1 MSKLTLFT
9 LLIIFTV
16 LPVTAEPDSR
26 RFYPDDPLWQDADN
40 LTIPAPEEWT
50 LSDYYDFVEN
60 TFLKVGT
67 PDQPVPAMDVNTL
80 GEVPDSS
87 WYTNR
92 HAFRRMSLAE
102 LTKGPNTGEGPD
114 MSGPWR
120 VIRGKSA
127 GITPGFVIRDAR
139 DDMYFIKFDPMT
151 NPEMATG
158 AEIISTKFFYAIGYH
173 VPENYLVRIDP
184 SILTIDPQARYT
196 DLWGNK
202 KAITPEVLDD
212 ILRRVPHQAD
222 GRIRAVASKAL
233 DGRPV
238 GPFKYYGTRADDA
251 NDIFPHEHRRVLRG
265 LYVIAA
271 WLNHDDS
278 RSINSL
284 DVFVAEGD
292 SGYIRHHLMDFGSCL
307 GSGSVRIQ
315 SLRAGW
321 EYMVEWSAIFK
332 GIATLGLW
340 VRPYLKADYPDYPSI
355 GRLEYER
362 FDPAGWKPEYPNPA
376 FQNMLLDDAF
386 WGARQVMAFTDEE
399 IAAVCRIGEYSD
411 PAAEAWLVRCLR
423 ERRDKT
429 GRHWLT
435 RLQPVHDFAIE
446 GDMLVFRNL
455 GLAAG
460 LPAENLSYG
469 YAWYAFDNETGVVSS
484 LDRRGQTA
492 DPAVALPEHL
502 PENRTAGTV
511 AKYFLVKIV
520 AETSSQPLWRLPVSV
535 YLRHD
540 GGGWTVVGIE
550 RAGGDIFAR

>member
-1 MSKLTLFT
+1 MAKLTIIT
-9 LLIIFTV
+9 LLIVFAV
-16 LPVTAEPDSR
+16 LPVPGEPDRR
-26 RFYPDDPLWQDADN
+26 RFYPDDPLWRDADN

-92 HAFRRMSLAE
+92 HALRRLCLEA

-120 VIRGKSA
+120 VIRGKGA

-139 DDMYFIKFDPMT
+139 NDMYFIKFDPVT

-158 AEIISTKFFYAIGYH
+158 AEVVSTKFFHAMGYH
-173 VPENYLVRIDP
+173 VPENTLVRFDP
-184 SILTIDPQARYT
+184 AILTIDPDAKYT
-196 DLWGNK
+196 DFWGK
-202 KAITPEVLDD
+202 KKVMTREVLDD

-222 GRIRAVASKAL
+222 GCIRAVASKAL

-278 RSINSL
+278 RSINTL
-284 DVFVAEGD
+284 DVFVSEGERQ
-292 SGYIRHHLMDFGSCL
+292 YIRHHLMDFGSCL
-307 GSGSVRIQ
+307 GSGSVRKQ
-315 SLRAGW
+315 ALRAGW

-355 GRLEYER
+355 GRLEYAL

-376 FQNMLLDDAF
+376 FQNLLLADAF
-386 WGARQVMAFTDEE
+386 WGARQVTAFTDEE
-399 IAAVCRIGEYSD
+399 IAAVCRTGEYSD
-411 PAAEAWLVRCLR
+411 PAAEAWLARCLR
-423 ERRDKT
+423 ERRDKI
-429 GRHWLT
+429 GRYWFT
-435 RLQPVHDFAIE
+435 RLLPLHDFRMEAE
-446 GDMLVFRNL
+446 RLEFRNL

-469 YAWYAFDNETGVVSS
+469 YSWHTFDNEAGAATA
-484 LDRRGQTA
+484 LDHRGQTT
-492 DPAVALPEHL
+492 DPAVPL
-502 PENRTAGTV
+502 PENLPGKRTAGTETR
-511 AKYFLVKIV
+511 YYLVKIV
-520 AETSSQPLWRLPVSV
+520 AETPSQPLWRLPVSV

-540 GGGWTVVGIE
+540 GDGWTVVGIE